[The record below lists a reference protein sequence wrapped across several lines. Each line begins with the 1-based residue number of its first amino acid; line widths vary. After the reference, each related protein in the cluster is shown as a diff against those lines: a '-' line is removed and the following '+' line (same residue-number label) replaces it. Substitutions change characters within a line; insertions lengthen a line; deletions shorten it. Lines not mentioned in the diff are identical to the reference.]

1 MMSQHIVAQR
11 NEIPLSSRNG
21 ASERGSGVAMG
32 LVEDERKSAL
42 SDE

>member
-1 MMSQHIVAQR
+1 MMSQYIVARR

-21 ASERGSGVAMG
+21 ASERGHGVAVG
-32 LVEDERKSAL
+32 LAEDERKSAL